1 MQASNTIVA
10 VNKAAEAPIFEIA
23 DYGMV
28 GGLFSVLPP
37 SKTSTSTRARW
48 SGG

>member
-10 VNKAAEAPIFEIA
+10 VNKDAEAPIFEIA

-37 SKTSTSTRARW
+37 IEDVNKHK
-48 SGG
+48 G